1 MAGMLRNPQQPA
13 RLFALQDYTN
23 AQPHSRRPPD
33 VAVVSRDW
41 ISDSLAAGELQDCA
55 RCVPAG

>member
-13 RLFALQDYTN
+13 RILALQDDTN
-23 AQPHSRRPPD
+23 AQPPSRRPPYI
-33 VAVVSRDW
+33 AVVSRDW

-55 RCVPAG
+55 RCVPAE